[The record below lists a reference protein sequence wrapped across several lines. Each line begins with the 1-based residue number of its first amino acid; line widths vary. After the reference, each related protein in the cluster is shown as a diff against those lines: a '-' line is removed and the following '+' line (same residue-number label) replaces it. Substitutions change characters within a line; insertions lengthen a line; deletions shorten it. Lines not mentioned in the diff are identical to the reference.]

1 MQAHLSWQR
10 SDDKDANSE
19 TQASSSS
26 SEALS
31 SLTNISYI
39 PSYSTHFNSHI
50 SQPLP
55 LRSLPPRI
63 RHHLIKQQTKLT
75 DPTNLASRDQK
86 LTNKQ
91 YYKGIQSN

>member
-50 SQPLP
+50 CPSSSSSIAPPLGFVITSSNNKRNSQ
-55 LRSLPPRI
+55 I
-63 RHHLIKQQTKLT
+63 RRT
-75 DPTNLASRDQK
+75 SRAEIR
-86 LTNKQ
+86 N
-91 YYKGIQSN
+91 